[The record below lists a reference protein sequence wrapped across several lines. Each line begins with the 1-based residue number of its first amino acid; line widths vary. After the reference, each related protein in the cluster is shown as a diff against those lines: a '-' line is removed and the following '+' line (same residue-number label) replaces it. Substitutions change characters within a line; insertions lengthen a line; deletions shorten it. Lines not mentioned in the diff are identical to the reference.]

1 MLTFSIQNTNT
12 FNKFKKSQ
20 NILSFKAGSQ
30 EFYYKVF
37 DNLSK
42 ASKCGI
48 LNLNFKNPQDEKTFR
63 TLLDSGYAVYQPWE
77 NLGFQHQMENFN
89 KNKIQPGSPKNP
101 QIICMLKKEPTVEDF
116 PEMKGKTPEKYL
128 DELSQ
133 KLEKTYNLLPIT
145 FIPFILKLIKKSE

>member
-20 NILSFKAGSQ
+20 NVLSFKAGSQ

-77 NLGFQHQMENFN
+77 NLGFQHQMKNF
-89 KNKIQPGSPKNP
+89 KVISLFILP
-101 QIICMLKKEPTVEDF
+101 
-116 PEMKGKTPEKYL
+116 
-128 DELSQ
+128 
-133 KLEKTYNLLPIT
+133 LLLVSAINSTARFFANAIT
-145 FIPFILKLIKKSE
+145 FNM